1 MVHNVLSASLATC
14 FVLSSLVLVPLWCK
28 GYRRSTVGKRHDPD
42 SFNAKT
48 AASEYSAAAKRQE
61 TREWLAGQHG
71 TGTGTGYERA
81 AQGLQLDAQRTS

>member
-1 MVHNVLSASLATC
+1 M
-14 FVLSSLVLVPLWCK
+14 
-28 GYRRSTVGKRHDPD
+28 GKRYDPD

-48 AASEYSAAAKRQE
+48 AASEYNAAAKHQE

-71 TGTGTGYERA
+71 TGADTGYEHA